1 MAFVINAYSIGNSCI
16 RRDFINKTTT
26 DLCLRNSKIVIEDLN
41 VKGMM
46 ANHCLAKAVSDVGF
60 YEFRRQLTYKSL
72 IYGTDLLIADR
83 WYASSPTCSGCGNK
97 NKDLTLKDRTYS
109 CSNCCLILDRD
120 FNAAKNLASLAKTK
134 ELTSGN
140 TGDNITLPVAN
151 GNVKSVELE
160 AVGPTRKQKLNKTI
174 SNFSDYD

>member
-1 MAFVINAYSIGNSCI
+1 MVI
-16 RRDFINKTTT
+16 
-26 DLCLRNSKIVIEDLN
+26 CLRINPIV
-41 VKGMM
+41 V
-46 ANHCLAKAVSDVGF
+46 CAVF
-60 YEFRRQLTYKSL
+60 YLR
-72 IYGTDLLIADR
+72 
-83 WYASSPTCSGCGNK
+83 
-97 NKDLTLKDRTYS
+97 
-109 CSNCCLILDRD
+109 LILEECPMI
-120 FNAAKNLASLAKTK
+120 FNGAKNLASLAKTK